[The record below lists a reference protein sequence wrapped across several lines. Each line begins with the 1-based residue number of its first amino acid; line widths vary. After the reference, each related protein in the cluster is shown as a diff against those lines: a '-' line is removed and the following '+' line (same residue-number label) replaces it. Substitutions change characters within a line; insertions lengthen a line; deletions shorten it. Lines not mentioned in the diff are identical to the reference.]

1 MPRVTGNKPGS
12 KSSGTSE
19 PGDGSR
25 RQQQSQFD
33 TSGTRGA
40 PTAPSGTGDPRDEL
54 VSHLPA
60 MRAFALSLTRNASQA
75 DDLVQD
81 TVVKAWS
88 HFDRFAPGTNLRAW
102 LFTILRNT
110 FYSTRRRTVRE
121 VSDSDG
127 ALVGALA
134 EKPTHD
140 GRLQYADFFWAFQ
153 QLPDEQR
160 EALTLVGAMGH
171 SYEEAAEMTG
181 VAVGTVKS
189 RANRARARL
198 AQLLQLNEGDT
209 LELTDGATLAVIAS
223 QGGPHL

>member
-1 MPRVTGNKPGS
+1 MPRLTGRSPRPADRPGEGAA
-12 KSSGTSE
+12 GT
-19 PGDGSR
+19 PA
-25 RQQQSQFD
+25 RQQQAE
-33 TSGTRGA
+33 A
-40 PTAPSGTGDPRDEL
+40 PLRHADPRDEL

-88 HFDRFAPGTNLRAW
+88 HFDRFSPGTNLRAW

-121 VSDSDG
+121 VPDSDG

-134 EKPTHD
+134 EKPEHD
-140 GRLQYADFFWAFQ
+140 GRLQYADFVRAFQ

-160 EALTLVGAMGH
+160 EALALVGALGH

-198 AQLLQLNEGDT
+198 AQLLGLAEGDR
-209 LELTDGATLAVIAS
+209 LELTDGATLAVIAA